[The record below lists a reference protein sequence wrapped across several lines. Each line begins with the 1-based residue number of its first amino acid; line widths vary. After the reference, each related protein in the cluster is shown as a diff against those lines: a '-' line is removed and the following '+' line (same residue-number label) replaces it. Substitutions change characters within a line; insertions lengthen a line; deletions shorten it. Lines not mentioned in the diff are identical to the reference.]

1 MYADCLQSVI
11 GIYLEVCGDSQ
22 RDSNAIFMDVK
33 FS

>member
-1 MYADCLQSVI
+1 MYADCLQFVI

-22 RDSNAIFMDVK
+22 RDSNAIFMDFK